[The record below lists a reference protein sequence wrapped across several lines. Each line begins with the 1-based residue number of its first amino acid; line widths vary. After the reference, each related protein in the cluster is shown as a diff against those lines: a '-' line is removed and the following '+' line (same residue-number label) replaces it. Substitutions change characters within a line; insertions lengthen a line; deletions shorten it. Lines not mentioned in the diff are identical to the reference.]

1 MKRMTRENR
10 LTAGDLLALSRHFSK
25 TEDGSI
31 TIFACFMVVIMMM
44 IGGIGVD
51 MMRHEMERTRL
62 QAVSDRAVLAAADL
76 DQTLDPEAVVR
87 DYFAKSGMADYVSAV
102 NVDEGLN
109 YRTVTVDATN
119 TIKTQFMDTLGVENL
134 SVPAYAKAEEKIQKV
149 EISLVVDISGSMNNN
164 NKMQNLK
171 NAAGVFVDTVLKPE
185 NEDLISV
192 SLIPYSEH
200 VNAGPGI
207 FDQLNVNQVHPW
219 SHCVEI
225 PDSEF
230 SSANF
235 DINRSY
241 DQMQHFQWNSYSIES
256 GNQQNTLHDTVCPQN
271 GNLNSHTYENY
282 EAITAFSQNAAALKA
297 QINKFKPRSGTSIF
311 LGMKWGVGMLQ
322 PNFRPIITT
331 LSNSGKVDAAFSNR
345 PSATNDPETLKTVIL
360 MTDGQNDRSM
370 RIPDW
375 YYNSDSEIMH
385 WSRYNLQ
392 YYMNRYVN
400 YYYRSDFYYEK
411 YNASQ
416 GDNLLDSICDA
427 AKEARIVIW
436 SIGFEVTDH
445 GADVMRNCASSPS
458 HFFRVEGV
466 EIEDAFEAIARQIN
480 QLRLTQ

>member
-1 MKRMTRENR
+1 MKRPTRENR
-10 LTAGDLLALSRHFSK
+10 LTAGDLLALSRHLSK
-25 TEDGSI
+25 SDDGSI
-31 TIFACFMVVIMMM
+31 TMFACFMVLIMLM

-62 QAVSDRAVLAAADL
+62 QAISDRAVLAAADL
-76 DQTLDPEAVVR
+76 DQPLDPEAVVR
-87 DYFAKSGMADYVSAV
+87 DYFAKANMAEYVSAV
-102 NVDEGLN
+102 SVSDGLN

-119 TIKTQFMDTLGVENL
+119 TIKTQFMDSMGVENL
-134 SVPAYAKAEEKIQKV
+134 NVPARAKAEEKIQKV
-149 EISLVVDISGSMNNN
+149 EISLVVDISGSMKDNG
-164 NKMQNLK
+164 KMQNLK

-207 FDQLNVNQVHPW
+207 FDQLNVNKVHKF
-219 SHCVEI
+219 SHCIEI

-230 SSANF
+230 DKLRF
-235 DINRSY
+235 DRSRSY
-241 DQMQHFQWNSYSIES
+241 EQMQYFQWNYYSIES
-256 GNQQNTLHDTVCPQN
+256 GNYQNTRYDTVCPRN
-271 GNLNSHTYENY
+271 GNRNGHTGEDY
-282 EAITAFSQNAAALKA
+282 EAITAFSQNANALKA
-297 QINKFKPRSGTSIF
+297 QINKFKPRAGTSIF
-311 LGMKWGVGMLQ
+311 LGMKWAVGMLH
-322 PNFRPIITT
+322 PDFRPII
-331 LSNSGKVDAAFSNR
+331 SNLADMGQADGAFANR
-345 PSATNDPETLKTVIL
+345 PSALNDPETLKTVIL

-385 WSRYNLQ
+385 WVDYNLQ

-400 YYYRSDFYYEK
+400 YRYHSNFYYQK
-411 YNASQ
+411 YDAAQ
-416 GDNLLDSICDA
+416 GDRLLSNICDA

-445 GADVMRNCASSPS
+445 GANVMRDCASSPS

-466 EIEDAFEAIARQIN
+466 EIEDAFESIARQIN